1 MVTTEGVN
9 FAAAWRLIQY
19 LDINALGSNDI
30 AAILRTYGVEAA
42 RHSIVSQV
50 SAVFNAYGIAV
61 DVRHLS
67 LIADYMTFQGGFR
80 PMNRLGMESNT
91 SPWLKMT
98 FETCMHFMSSA
109 AEYVHVKSG
118 SRITNGGSGVPARVQ
133 HSLRPHAYVLLCV
146 VRVITQI
153 WRCRLHDFPSR
164 STRAR
169 GSCQLGHRSV

>member
-1 MVTTEGVN
+1 MMCAPVIVVAVVVVVVFVAWFRGVKEWMVTTEGVN
-9 FAAAWRLIQY
+9 FAAAWRLTQF

-98 FETCMHFMSSA
+98 FETCLHFMSSA
-109 AEYVHVKSG
+109 AEYAHVKRNTG
-118 SRITNGGSGVPARVQ
+118 RE
-133 HSLRPHAYVLLCV
+133 
-146 VRVITQI
+146 
-153 WRCRLHDFPSR
+153 R
-164 STRAR
+164 S
-169 GSCQLGHRSV
+169 

>member
-1 MVTTEGVN
+1 MIVVAVVVVFVAWYRGLKEWMVTTEGVN
-9 FAAAWRLIQY
+9 FAAAWRLTQF
-19 LDINALGSNDI
+19 LDINALCSNDI

-98 FETCMHFMSSA
+98 FETCLHFMSSA
-109 AEYVHVKSG
+109 AEYAHVKKTLVENEV
-118 SRITNGGSGVPARVQ
+118 RVRGVPARV
-133 HSLRPHAYVLLCV
+133 LM
-146 VRVITQI
+146 
-153 WRCRLHDFPSR
+153 
-164 STRAR
+164 TR
-169 GSCQLGHRSV
+169 